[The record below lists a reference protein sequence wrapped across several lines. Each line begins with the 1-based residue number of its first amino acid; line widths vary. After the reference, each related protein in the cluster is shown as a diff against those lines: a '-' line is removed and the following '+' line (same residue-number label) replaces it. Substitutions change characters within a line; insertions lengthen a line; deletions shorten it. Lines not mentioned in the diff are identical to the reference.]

1 MKTPHRITLVRG
13 GEATYDPVAD
23 SYTTASDSQQEV
35 ACLVTVIN
43 QAKVFETYGNRDLK
57 VISCRFQQVQEPFN
71 QAIYAG
77 ETYRPIEV
85 ITTPI
90 KGAVR
95 LKKVGG

>member
-1 MKTPHRITLVRG
+1 MKTPHRIMLIRG
-13 GEATYDPVAD
+13 GGATYDPVAD
-23 SYTTASDSQQEV
+23 SYTTASDSRQEV

-43 QAKVFETYGNRDLK
+43 QAKVFETYGDRELK
-57 VISCRFQQVQEPFN
+57 VISCRFQKVQQPFEK
-71 QAIYAG
+71 AVYAG
-77 ETYRPIEV
+77 ETYSPIET